1 MKRISGRG
9 KKRGFL
15 RRDESGQVLVIVA
28 LGAVFLIGMAAL
40 AVDVSHGLVVR
51 NELQNAADASALA
64 GAGNLFLPSP
74 GPDWARAEGAASAS
88 IAWNKSD
95 GKSLVNCQV
104 QSGYWNLSQSPA
116 GLQPQGITPGP
127 QDVPAVKVLVRKADG
142 QNGGPM
148 PTYFAR
154 IFGLNSIPVQAQAVA
169 VVSNPGY
176 VKKGAL
182 LPVAISKE
190 FAERFRDYKDPA
202 HKFIIGS
209 PYHYPNG
216 LAGQWT
222 SLNEQYDGSNNV
234 PFIRDLIVNGNS
246 QQINVNTS
254 GTCPGGNPNSDC
266 IYIQPGTKNTL
277 YANGNQ
283 PSISQFEGQDV
294 LLPVVDAILRDTTH
308 GWAPVSGFVGFHVT
322 KATGG
327 SIKTIEGHFVDGFT
341 APKSGGAGPNY
352 GALTPIHLVQ

>member
-9 KKRGFL
+9 KNRGFFL
-15 RRDESGQVLVIVA
+15 RDESGQVLVLVA
-28 LGAVFLIGMAAL
+28 LGAAFLIGMAAL

-51 NELQNAADASALA
+51 HELQNAADASALA
-64 GAGNLFLPSP
+64 GAGNLFIPSP
-74 GPDWARAEGAASAS
+74 GPDWARAEGAASGS

-95 GKSLVNCQV
+95 GQYLVNCQV
-104 QSGYWNLSQSPA
+104 ASGYWNLSQSPA
-116 GLQPQGITPGP
+116 GLQSQGITPGP
-127 QDVPAVKVLVRKADG
+127 QDVPAVKVQVNRASG

-148 PTYFAR
+148 PTFFAR

-176 VKKGAL
+176 VKMGAL

-190 FAERFRDYKDPA
+190 LADKYRNYKDPA
-202 HKFIIGS
+202 NTFVIGS
-209 PYHYPNG
+209 AYHYPNG
-216 LAGQWT
+216 MAGQWT
-222 SLNEQYDGSNNV
+222 SFLVDSNNV
-234 PFIRDLIVNGNS
+234 PTIRDLIQNGNP

-277 YANGNQ
+277 YDNKNQ
-283 PSISQFEGQDV
+283 PSVGWFEGQDV
-294 LLPVVDAILRDTTH
+294 LLPVVDAVLRDATH
-308 GWAPVSGFVGFHVT
+308 DWAPVAGFVGFHVVRS
-322 KATGG
+322 TGG
-327 SIKTIEGHFVDGFT
+327 STKNIEGYFVDGFT
-341 APKSGGAGPNY
+341 ASKSGGSGPNY